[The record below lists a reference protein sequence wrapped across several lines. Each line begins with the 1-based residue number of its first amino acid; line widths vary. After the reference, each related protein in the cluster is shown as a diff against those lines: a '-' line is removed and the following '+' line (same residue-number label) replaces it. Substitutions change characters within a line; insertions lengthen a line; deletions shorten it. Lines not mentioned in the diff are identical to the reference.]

1 MTSDTINGLPGAAQ
15 KTQPFRFEEQGVFFF
30 FPVTLNACYQTQGGK
45 KMTDISIC
53 LVKLAT
59 CYLLKKKMR
68 QLAVFSNLVES
79 NVSVY
84 D

>member
-1 MTSDTINGLPGAAQ
+1 MLSDPGG
-15 KTQPFRFEEQGVFFF
+15 E
-30 FPVTLNACYQTQGGK
+30 